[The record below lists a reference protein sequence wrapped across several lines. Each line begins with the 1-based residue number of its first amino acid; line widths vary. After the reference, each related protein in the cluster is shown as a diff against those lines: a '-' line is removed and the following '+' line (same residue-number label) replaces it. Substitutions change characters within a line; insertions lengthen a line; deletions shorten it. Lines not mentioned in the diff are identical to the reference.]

1 MPARVGPPPP
11 RPDWYDRLDATL
23 AEAWRVVEEGPRDR
37 RSPFHAP
44 TLATIGAD
52 GRPRARTVVLR
63 GADPA
68 VRTLRFHCDRRS
80 DKAAELEADGRAAL
94 HGYDPAAKVQ
104 IRLEGRASLHLDDAV
119 ADAAWAGSRPV
130 SRLCYGTV
138 PGPGAVLAHGGGY
151 ALPEDEAQAAAG
163 RENFAAVQVRVER
176 IEFLYLAFAGHRR
189 ARFAW
194 DEAGRLDAAWLVP

>member
-1 MPARVGPPPP
+1 MASRAGPPPP

-23 AEAWRVVEEGPRDR
+23 AEAWRMVEEGPRDR

-44 TLATIGAD
+44 TLATVGAD

-63 GADPA
+63 EADAGA
-68 VRTLRFHCDRRS
+68 RTLRFHCDRRS
-80 DKAAELEADGRAAL
+80 DKAAELRADGRATL

-130 SRLCYGTV
+130 SRLCYGTEPA
-138 PGPGAVLAHGGGY
+138 PGEALARGGAY
-151 ALPEDEAQAAAG
+151 ALPADEDQAAAG
-163 RENFAAVQVRVER
+163 RSNFAAVLVRVER
-176 IEFLYLAFAGHRR
+176 MEFLYLAFAGHRR

-194 DEAGRLDAAWLVP
+194 DAAGRLDAAWLVP